1 MKADRTI
8 QKLLRQQA
16 ALAAFGSFSFNE
28 PDLQKILAEAGRV
41 CAVSLDVPYTK
52 ICRYREEQNDL
63 LVVAGHGWKD
73 GVIGNVVSPADET
86 STQGRAYV
94 TGKPVI
100 LEDIHKNNSYN
111 LPGFYAEH
119 DIVSTVDVLIKSAQG
134 SFGVLEADWDSQ
146 YSFDQ
151 HDIDFL
157 TGFANVI
164 AEAAQT
170 AERNAVLQV
179 TLQEMQALIA
189 DKAILASE
197 LQHRVRNNLQLIYG
211 MLIRQVEVADA
222 AGKEGI
228 RSIAK
233 RVMSL
238 STIYDHLLTHH
249 GLVDTIDFAAYLK
262 SLCASLAAFQ
272 DKGAHTITLDC
283 NADPMNLDLDT
294 VTALGIVVAETTSN
308 AYLHAFPDRDGVIT
322 VSLRSSDGNGG
333 VLTIADNGTGFT
345 ERTGSKRHGVGL
357 IRRLLQQVKGE
368 AQLDS
373 SNGTVWTLTFPLKP
387 ANARLAEAMPK

>member
-1 MKADRTI
+1 MKTDRTI

-16 ALAAFGSFSFNE
+16 ALAAFGSFAFVE
-28 PDLQKILAEAGRV
+28 PELQKILTEAARV

-52 ICRYREEQNDL
+52 ICRYREKQDDL
-63 LVVAGHGWKD
+63 LVVAGYGWKE
-73 GVIGNVVSPADET
+73 GVIGNLVSPADET
-86 STQGRAYV
+86 STQGRAFV
-94 TGKPVI
+94 TGQPVI
-100 LEDIHKNNSYN
+100 LEDIRKNNSYN
-111 LPGFYAEH
+111 LPGFYSEH
-119 DIVSTVDVLIKSAQG
+119 DIVSTVDVLIKGSNG

-157 TGFANVI
+157 TGFANVL

-170 AERNAVLQV
+170 AQRNAVLQA
-179 TLQEMQALIA
+179 TMHEMQALIA

-211 MLIRQVEVADA
+211 MLIREVEVTDA
-222 AGKEGI
+222 SSKEGI

-262 SLCASLAAFQ
+262 SLCGSLAAFQ
-272 DKGAHTITLDC
+272 EKGAHDITLNCDA
-283 NADPMNLDLDT
+283 NPMSLDLDT

-308 AYLHAFPDRDGVIT
+308 AYLHAFPNRDGIIT
-322 VSLRSSDGNGG
+322 VSLTSSDGKGI
-333 VLTIADNGTGFT
+333 LTIADNGIGFI
-345 ERTGSKRHGVGL
+345 ERPGSKRHDVGL
-357 IRRLLQQVKGE
+357 IRRLLQQVKGD
-368 AQLDS
+368 AQVATHE
-373 SNGTVWTLTFPLKP
+373 GTVWTLTFPLK
-387 ANARLAEAMPK
+387 AAGARFPDAA